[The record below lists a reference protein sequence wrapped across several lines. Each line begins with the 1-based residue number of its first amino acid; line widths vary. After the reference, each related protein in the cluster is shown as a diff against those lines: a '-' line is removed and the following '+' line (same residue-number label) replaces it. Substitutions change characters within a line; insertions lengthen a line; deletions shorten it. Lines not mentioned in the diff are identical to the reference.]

1 MSSSHVRAARRNAY
15 VFGATGVTLGLL
27 APYPTST
34 NSSPQ
39 GRPRQAA
46 APVGIVT
53 NVNTNPNT
61 NPLATPR
68 ATLSPSVPSD
78 LPATPVAAST
88 AVVVVNGSSADTQY
102 GPVQVQLKIR
112 SGRILSATAIDYP
125 QGSQTDQDI
134 NSQAIPIL
142 QHETVQAQSAHIDTV
157 SGATFTSGGYLQSL
171 QAALDAAHLH

>member
-53 NVNTNPNT
+53 TPNS

-68 ATLSPSVPSD
+68 APLSPAVPSD

-125 QGSQTDQDI
+125 QGSQTDQEI